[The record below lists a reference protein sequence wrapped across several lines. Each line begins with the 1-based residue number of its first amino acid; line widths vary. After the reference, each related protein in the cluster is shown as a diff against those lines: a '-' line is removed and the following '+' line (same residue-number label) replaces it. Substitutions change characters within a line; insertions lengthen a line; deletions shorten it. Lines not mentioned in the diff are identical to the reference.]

1 MNFTASDAPSRHQ
14 PFDWEMTAFELGVFI
29 CIYRST
35 SPLLL
40 DEVRRE
46 VSLWF
51 ERVISPE
58 DLKCCVGYMLD
69 REWVLQSG
77 DRFRASDGGRV
88 IARPLVNG
96 LIRMLD
102 QGTRLLDV
110 ALMMSILRLT
120 YDQLANPVEDDR

>member
-14 PFDWEMTAFELGVFI
+14 PFDWDMTAFELAVFI
-29 CIYRST
+29 CIYRSG

-51 ERVISPE
+51 ERVIGPE
-58 DLKCCVGYMLD
+58 DLKRCIEYMLW
-69 REWVLQSG
+69 RGWLLQSG
-77 DRFRASDGGRV
+77 DRLRASNGGRIV
-88 IARPLVNG
+88 ARPLVNG

-120 YDQLANPVEDDR
+120 HDQLANPVEDDR

>member
-14 PFDWEMTAFELGVFI
+14 PFDWEMTAFELAVFI
-29 CIYRST
+29 CIYRSPT
-35 SPLLL
+35 SLLL

-51 ERVISPE
+51 ERVIGSE
-58 DLKCCVGYMLD
+58 DLKGCIGYMLG
-69 REWVLQSG
+69 RGWLLQSG
-77 DRFRASDGGRV
+77 DRLRASNRGRI

-120 YDQLANPVEDDR
+120 HDQLANPVEDDG